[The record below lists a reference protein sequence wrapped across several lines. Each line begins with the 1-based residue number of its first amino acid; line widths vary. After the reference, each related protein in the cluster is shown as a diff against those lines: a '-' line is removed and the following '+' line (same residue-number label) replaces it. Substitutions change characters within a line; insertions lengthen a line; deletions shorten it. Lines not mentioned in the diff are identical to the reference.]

1 MSTMQ
6 AIRWGLLALP
16 FGVAACGAV
25 DPRQDFDRAKREIQI
40 ATGEAQVYDPDEPV
54 LTSAEIEAAFTDGLS
69 LAEATRIAVLNHR
82 RLQAGFALLGVARAD
97 LVQAG
102 LVENPSLNFG
112 ILFPDAVG
120 RPRWGA
126 DLLGNLSELWQISA
140 RKAAARAELEERIL
154 ELAMQSADLVA
165 QVREVYFR
173 ALAARERSSVL
184 QQQMELAR
192 ETAAAVGRQVEL
204 GVATRADASIAESA
218 LLSAQ
223 SAYQLEKGEEC
234 HLLHRLGVLLSLE
247 QDLGSTELSDPLPEI
262 LKNLPPRDALLTA
275 ALAHRPDCR
284 AALESLHA
292 CEQRLEVEKSR
303 ILPFSLGASAERP
316 EGGSS
321 ADQLIGP
328 ALSMRLPIFDQHRA
342 KIRRAEFEME
352 RRQKELEAVRAETT
366 QRVLGAYDHW
376 ERSLESH
383 EFVSSR
389 LLPQLEQSV
398 GMARRAFELGEV
410 TVLSRLEAER
420 RSLDAKLKWSE
431 VRLASA
437 LAVVELDWA
446 VGFPA
451 HRLSELPISENQPPH

>member
-1 MSTMQ
+1 MT
-6 AIRWGLLALP
+6 AIKALRWLVPAAAL
-16 FGVAACGAV
+16 GVASCGAV
-25 DPRQDFDRAKREIQI
+25 DPRPDFDRAKREIQI
-40 ATGEAQVYDPDEPV
+40 ATGESQVYDPDGPV
-54 LTSAEIEAAFTDGLS
+54 LTGAEIEAAFADGLS

-82 RLQAGFALLGVARAD
+82 RLQAGFQLLGVARAD
-97 LVQAG
+97 FVQAG
-102 LVENPSLNFG
+102 LLENPTFNFG

-120 RPRWGA
+120 RPRWGV
-126 DLLGNLSELWQISA
+126 DLLGSLSELWQISA
-140 RKAAARAELEERIL
+140 RKAAARAELEERVL
-154 ELAMQSADLVA
+154 ELALQAADLVA

-173 ALAARERSSVL
+173 ALAARERSTVL
-184 QQQMELAR
+184 KQQMELAR
-192 ETAAAVGRQVEL
+192 ETAAAVARQVEL
-204 GVATRADASIAESA
+204 GVATRADGGIAESA
-218 LLSAQ
+218 LVSAQ
-223 SAYQLEKGEEC
+223 AAYQQEKGEEC
-234 HLLHRLGVLLSLE
+234 HFLHRLGVLLSLE
-247 QDLGSTELSDPLPEI
+247 QDLGSATLSDSLPAMS
-262 LKNLPPRDALLTA
+262 KNLPPRDALLAA

-284 AALESLHA
+284 SALESVRA
-292 CEQRLEVEKSR
+292 SEQRLQYEKSR
-303 ILPFSLGASAERP
+303 ILSLSMGVSGERP

-328 ALSMRLPIFDQHRA
+328 ALAMRLPIFDQNRA
-342 KIRRAEFEME
+342 KIRRAEFELE
-352 RRQKELEAVRAETT
+352 RRRKEFEAVRAETT

-446 VGFPA
+446 LGFPA
-451 HRLSELPISENQPPH
+451 NQLPDSTHLQSQLPR